1 MVFCDVFWLFT
12 DLSSTTCN
20 SCFHGEYAFQTSS
33 ISGKDQPVCGKLL
46 EKLSEEST
54 NNHLTAYYGGMGD
67 RLSLLDVVC
76 ATLLDA
82 KLEDVV
88 RIAGVFP
95 TSQIFPVVTIVT
107 TFFSCKQLGNV
118 QAYSLTRS

>member
-20 SCFHGEYAFQTSS
+20 SCCHGEYAFQTSS

-88 RIAGVFP
+88 RSRSFP
-95 TSQIFPVVTIVT
+95 NIPGLFGCHDRDY
-107 TFFSCKQLGNV
+107 FFFM
-118 QAYSLTRS
+118 